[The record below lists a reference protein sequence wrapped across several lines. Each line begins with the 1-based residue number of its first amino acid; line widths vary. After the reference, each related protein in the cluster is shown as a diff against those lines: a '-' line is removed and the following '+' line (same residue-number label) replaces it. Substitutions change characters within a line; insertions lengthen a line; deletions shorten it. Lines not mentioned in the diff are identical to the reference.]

1 MIMCIT
7 TKEAAMSATD
17 LPKKLDALLGS
28 GMTYKAIAE
37 RAKCDISTIFRI
49 RNGQI
54 INPSYIAGKAID
66 LMHDE
71 LSRPVKSSA
80 KKTAA

>member
-1 MIMCIT
+1 
-7 TKEAAMSATD
+7 MSATD

-28 GMTYKAIAE
+28 GLTYRVIAE

-49 RNGQI
+49 RSGQI
-54 INPSYIAGKAID
+54 SNPSYLAGTAID
-66 LMHDE
+66 QMHDE
-71 LSRPVKSSA
+71 ISKGSKSSS

>member
-1 MIMCIT
+1 
-7 TKEAAMSATD
+7 MSATD

-28 GMTYKAIAE
+28 GWTYKVIAE

-49 RNGQI
+49 RSGQI
-54 INPSYIAGKAID
+54 SNPSYVAGIAID
-66 LMHDE
+66 QMHDE
-71 LSRPVKSSA
+71 LAKNIKAAA